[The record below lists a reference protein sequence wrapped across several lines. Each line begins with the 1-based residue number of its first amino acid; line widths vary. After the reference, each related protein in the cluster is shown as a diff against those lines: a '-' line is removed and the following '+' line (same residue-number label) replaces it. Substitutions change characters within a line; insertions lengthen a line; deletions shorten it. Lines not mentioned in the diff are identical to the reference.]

1 MRKDTMIISSLAV
14 MLILVIFTPL
24 IATSAFSKFA
34 NNEKQD
40 LELIFYARNERGNPM
55 MGVIID
61 VYMLTDKGKIF
72 LGKTLTNEDGRGS
85 IYISIP
91 RKYVGDDKI
100 TKKPI
105 YASVNLKAYAHKDDM
120 VGSKTFPID
129 PTYMNWPFDIKEIT
143 IKLRNIKKSNTA
155 NISSHDVQPLYN
167 ESEYSYAYTQ
177 VLLFTTWNN
186 ISASYDYPIGA
197 KIRIE
202 SKQCWWRYDQ
212 SGNLLNC
219 SVTNAW
225 ESDGY
230 TEVTLDSG
238 ISSPEL
244 SGRYIY
250 NLYFEILYTHYT
262 GGDPYLLGVYEEIY
276 ATDTS
281 TDPRAYS
288 RSMSEWDGTLPDG
301 ATYYITIQG
310 DTRKLQVTGGD
321 NWVFSVSVSF
331 GVSKEG
337 AGVGVSLGVTKVPA
351 PYATLA
357 VHAGTYYNDY
367 YVVKTVSPDGYFL
380 KSYSNWVYYLSRPI

>member
-1 MRKDTMIISSLAV
+1 MRRDIMIILSLVV
-14 MLILVIFTPL
+14 MLILVIFIPL
-24 IATSAFSKFA
+24 IATSAFSKLA
-34 NNEKQD
+34 NSEKQD
-40 LELIFYARNERGNPM
+40 LELIFHARNESGNPM
-55 MGVIID
+55 VGVIID
-61 VYMLTDKGKIF
+61 VYMLTDKGRIF

-105 YASVNLKAYAHKDDM
+105 YASVNLKAYAHKDNM

-129 PTYMNWPFDIKEIT
+129 PTYMNWPFDIKEIM

-155 NISSHDVQPLYN
+155 GISSHDARPQPLYN
-167 ESEYSYAYTQ
+167 EYEYSYAYTQ
-177 VLLFTTWNN
+177 VLLFTTWDN
-186 ISASYDYPIGA
+186 ISARYDYPIGG

-202 SKQCWWRYDQ
+202 SKQCWWSYDQ
-212 SGNLLNC
+212 NGNLLNC

-230 TEVTLDSG
+230 TEVTLDRG
-238 ISSPEL
+238 IASPEL
-244 SGRYIY
+244 SGRYVY

-262 GGDPYLLGVYEEIY
+262 GGDPYLLGVFEEIY

-288 RSMSEWDGTLPDG
+288 RSTRAWDGTLPDG
-301 ATYYITIQG
+301 AVYYITIQG
-310 DTRKLQVTGGD
+310 DTSYLRVTGGD

-331 GVSKEG
+331 GVSSNSA
-337 AGVGVSLGVTKVPA
+337 AGVSVALGVTKVPA

-357 VHAGTYYNDY
+357 IHAGTYYENY
-367 YVVKTVSPDGYFL
+367 AVKTVSPDGYLL
-380 KSYSNWVYYLSRPI
+380 KSYSNWVLSS